1 LPSADPRARHPVVR
15 AAALPFE
22 LTSRAVRRM
31 ARWEG
36 IVVLLTTLGC
46 WSTVPLLL
54 KHLAPYLD
62 HWTNTGGRYGA
73 SALLWLPAVVWALV
87 RGRLPRS
94 IWVAAIVP
102 AAANTAGQIAFTAA
116 HSHIGPGLLT
126 FGLRMQLVVVALG
139 AYLLFPSERP
149 TIRSPRY
156 LVGIGL
162 LMAGMAGILLDGGAL
177 DGGAS
182 TLGVVLSLAAGA
194 GYAAYALAVRR
205 FMSTYHPII
214 AFGVIALYTAG
225 ALLALM
231 LAFGRN
237 GGADVLQLESRELWA
252 LAVSAFFGI
261 ALGHVLYYTSIDRL
275 GVATTTGVLQLQ
287 PFVVGG
293 ISLAV
298 FGERMTGIQWGGGVV
313 AVVGAALVLGAQ
325 KAAERAR
332 RARAA

>member
-1 LPSADPRARHPVVR
+1 
-15 AAALPFE
+15 
-22 LTSRAVRRM
+22 M

-36 IVVLLTTLGC
+36 VVVLLTTLAC

-54 KHLAPYLD
+54 KHLAPYVD
-62 HWTNTGGRYGA
+62 HWTNNGWRYGA
-73 SALLWLPAVVWALV
+73 SALLWLPAVAWALV

-94 IWVAAIVP
+94 IWVAALVP

-126 FGLRMQLVVVALG
+126 FGLRMQLVVVAIG
-139 AYLLFPSERP
+139 AYLLFPAERP
-149 TIRSPRY
+149 TIRSARY

-162 LMAGMAGILLDGGAL
+162 LMLGMAGILVEGGAF

-194 GYAAYALAVRR
+194 GYASYALAVRR
-205 FMSTYHPII
+205 FMSSYHPII
-214 AFGVIALYTAG
+214 AFGVIALYTAA
-225 ALLALM
+225 ALVALM
-231 LAFGRN
+231 LAFGRH

-287 PFVVGG
+287 PFVVAG
-293 ISLAV
+293 ISFVV
-298 FGERMTGIQWGGGVV
+298 FGERMTAIQWGGGIV

>member
-1 LPSADPRARHPVVR
+1 
-15 AAALPFE
+15 
-22 LTSRAVRRM
+22 
-31 ARWEG
+31 
-36 IVVLLTTLGC
+36 
-46 WSTVPLLL
+46 
-54 KHLAPYLD
+54 LA
-62 HWTNTGGRYGA
+62 
-73 SALLWLPAVVWALV
+73 

-94 IWVAAIVP
+94 IWVAALVP

-126 FGLRMQLVVVALG
+126 FGLRLQLVAVAIG
-139 AYLLFPSERP
+139 AYLLFPAERP

-162 LMAGMAGILLDGGAL
+162 LMAGMAAILVDGGAL
-177 DGGAS
+177 EGGAS
-182 TLGVVLSLAAGA
+182 TLGVVLSLGAGA

-205 FMSTYHPII
+205 FMSAYHPII
-214 AFGVIALYTAG
+214 AFGVIALYTAA
-225 ALLALM
+225 ALVALM

-237 GGADVLQLESRELWA
+237 AGADVLQLGSRELWA
-252 LAVSAFFGI
+252 LGASAFFGI

-275 GVATTTGVLQLQ
+275 GVATTAGVLQLQ
-287 PFVVGG
+287 PFVVSG

-298 FGERMTGIQWGGGVV
+298 FGERMTGVQWGGGIV
-313 AVVGAALVLGAQ
+313 AVAGAALVLGAQ